1 MWKGIPNVFCKHSPR
16 NNIFFLFFFYQ
27 SNFKRLQF
35 FATLVN
41 STLSTHL
48 FPYSSSYLKNVERD
62 SYSSI
67 ESNQNNTSSIL
78 LHPVKH
84 VSMETRRSVAV
95 GLRPLSP
102 PDRVLSFP
110 ETVPGRPR
118 DNRSRKDPWRIIFR
132 TGPHRGSTAP
142 PISFFA
148 KIPGRLRDTRAW
160 SRSRRK
166 EERLVFESNYF
177 PPETGEE
184 EKEEKIDGEWWE
196 VTRRSR
202 RAWPRFLHWKRRWI
216 FKRRLRLVWFV
227 SSDWAIFA
235 SNDSPPTFLRSG
247 EKCDSAANLGMFE
260 DVWTS
265 FNLWSNELMIVDRV

>member
-1 MWKGIPNVFCKHSPR
+1 
-16 NNIFFLFFFYQ
+16 
-27 SNFKRLQF
+27 
-35 FATLVN
+35 
-41 STLSTHL
+41 
-48 FPYSSSYLKNVERD
+48 
-62 SYSSI
+62 
-67 ESNQNNTSSIL
+67 
-78 LHPVKH
+78 
-84 VSMETRRSVAV
+84 METRRSVAV

-184 EKEEKIDGEWWE
+184 EKEEKIDGEW
-196 VTRRSR
+196 
-202 RAWPRFLHWKRRWI
+202 
-216 FKRRLRLVWFV
+216 
-227 SSDWAIFA
+227 
-235 SNDSPPTFLRSG
+235 
-247 EKCDSAANLGMFE
+247 
-260 DVWTS
+260 
-265 FNLWSNELMIVDRV
+265 

>member
-184 EKEEKIDGEWWE
+184 EEKEEEKIDGGERWRD
-196 VTRRSR
+196 V
-202 RAWPRFLHWKRRWI
+202 RAARGH
-216 FKRRLRLVWFV
+216 V
-227 SSDWAIFA
+227 SSIEKGDEYSNADFA
-235 SNDSPPTFLRSG
+235 SSGSCLAIGPFSPLTILLQLSFVLERNVIRRPIWRCLKTFEQVLIS
-247 EKCDSAANLGMFE
+247 D
-260 DVWTS
+260 
-265 FNLWSNELMIVDRV
+265 LMN